1 MNTQTSTYRKIFSLL
16 SSHKLLLINLIA
28 TSLLASLSES
38 LGVSSVLLL
47 LSNTSIESDFLDRVP
62 GLHSWILLMNDM
74 PMVSRVRLASTVLI
88 LIFVIRGG
96 LFYASRVLSVRL
108 QIKLEG
114 TLRRQLFKQLL
125 AVKLEF
131 IHKEQIGNLF
141 TILNNYTIVSGRLF
155 QLVATGIVDLFII
168 SAYSAIM
175 IFVSWQLALIAA
187 VLLIGITFVVRRG
200 FSTPTRQAGQRANH
214 VLQKL
219 NSIGLES
226 LSAIKLIHLFSKQE
240 HSQSRFESTL
250 QTYYRHLFQR
260 ESLIHLTR
268 PLFMTLNAVA
278 VSLLLLAGSF
288 FLAGQTDSW
297 LSLIALF
304 LAIAFRLMAP
314 VASLNDTR
322 AIVSAHY
329 PSLQAVIHFLER
341 EDKPY
346 IENGHVHI
354 DGLEDK
360 ITLSH
365 VTFRYQASESA
376 VLTDVSFEIPKGK
389 ITAVVGPSG
398 AGKSTLVNLIAR
410 LYDCQTGHILVDG
423 IDLRQLD
430 LGSWRSSMAVVS
442 QDTFIFDDTVMDN
455 LKFANQKASEDQ
467 VIQAAR
473 LAQAHDF
480 IVKLPQGY
488 QTLLGDRGVRL
499 SGGQRQRIAIARAI
513 LLNAPLLILDEATS
527 SLDSE
532 IEQEIQTDIERYS
545 QGRTV
550 LIITHRLST
559 IRDTDN
565 IVVLNQG
572 RVVEQGTH
580 QELVHQGGYY
590 WQLVQAQSLTSP
602 ENV

>member
-38 LGVSSVLLL
+38 LGVSLTLFL
-47 LSNTSIESDFLDRVP
+47 LSNTSIKSNFLDRVP

-74 PMVSRVRLASTVLI
+74 PMVGRVRLVSAVLI

-141 TILNNYTIVSGRLF
+141 TILNNYTTVSGRLF
-155 QLVATGIVDLFII
+155 QLAAAGIVDLFII

-175 IFVSWQLALIAA
+175 IFVSWQLTLIAA
-187 VLLIGITFVVRRG
+187 VLLIGITLVVRQG
-200 FSTPTRQAGQRANH
+200 FSTPTRQAGQRTNH
-214 VLQKL
+214 ALKKL

-226 LSAIKLIHLFSKQE
+226 LLAIKLIHLFSKQE
-240 HSQSRFESTL
+240 HSQSHFESAL
-250 QTYYRHLFQR
+250 QTYSRHLFQR
-260 ESLIHLTR
+260 ESLVHLTR

-288 FLAGQTDSW
+288 FLAGKTDSW

-322 AIVSAHY
+322 ATVGAHY
-329 PSLQAVIHFLER
+329 SSLQAVIHFLER

-346 IENGHVHI
+346 IENGHIHVK
-354 DGLEDK
+354 GLEDK

-365 VTFRYQASESA
+365 VTFCYQAGESA

-410 LYDCQTGHILVDG
+410 LYDCQTGHILIDG
-423 IDLRQLD
+423 VDLRQLD
-430 LGSWRSSMAVVS
+430 LSDWRSSMAVVS
-442 QDTFIFDDTVMDN
+442 QDTFIFNSTVTAN
-455 LKFANQKASEDQ
+455 LKFANQKASEAQ

-480 IVKLPQGY
+480 IVELPQGY

-513 LLNAPLLILDEATS
+513 LLNASLLILDEATS

-532 IEQEIQTDIERYS
+532 IEQEIQADIERYS

-550 LIITHRLST
+550 LIIAHRLST
-559 IRDTDN
+559 IRHADN
-565 IVVLNQG
+565 IVVLDQG
-572 RVVEQGTH
+572 QVVEQGTH
-580 QELVHQGGYY
+580 NELMNRRGPYY
-590 WQLVQAQSLTSP
+590 RLVQAQ
-602 ENV
+602 N